1 MRFKQYINTLFACGL
16 LAMTAV
22 SCTSDDVTDTGG
34 SGQGELPEGAVTFK
48 IAGINTGAVETRAVG
63 DPVIATEAENRVNDL
78 AIFVFTSA
86 TNSANDADYV
96 YHSYWTNGYIMNG
109 VVDAD
114 RNIFEL
120 GGSGQFRTA
129 TIVLPKTIKYAKFL
143 FLTANP
149 RLFRMDAT
157 GENTVELPR
166 VYNIDDPLSG
176 DTHVY
181 DNHSFDGM
189 TLAEVKAL
197 QMVRAEATA
206 NVPVSKLGY
215 TLNLASSYFDLDA
228 ADATDALDMTG
239 ISTNAVEVSST
250 SAQGMDVTLYRNV
263 VRLDVN
269 NADQLDITDLKI
281 VNVPATTG
289 VETGVPNMAIL
300 GGTPASTYSLMKE
313 VGGVLTCQ
321 GSRYCYPANNDAT
334 NELKLQVTIGTS
346 VTPIELP
353 LETVDGDK
361 VSLLRNHRY
370 IVNLR
375 KSADNY
381 VDANIVVVDW
391 NVGDNVSV
399 DMEAGQN
406 TAEPTISLITGT
418 ADMNSDNALAF
429 WQGITKVTTRMHD
442 SYVHE
447 GDDVA
452 NPAYYP
458 WLRFDMPRVGS
469 LGIKAYAF
477 GEELDYLNHGQVVA
491 LGNPYNAIESENGEI
506 VRNELAAVPLE
517 MACSYWLVLQNNYA
531 PEKRRMVKVEIGNT
545 LYSSYGIYTPS
556 LMRFA
561 ETNVM
566 ADGTLVAFPEGGY
579 DNPYGL
585 VNIPAGDASRG
596 QSATTH
602 TLPAGYVLPAKDYM
616 RNITPDYAAVGTF
629 AQYNGVNVYSVA
641 QPDGTVVYYSGSK
654 ADKTVIK
661 LVVQKT
667 TGATMA
673 GQKYVRGTMWKYVS
687 TVQGDYLKVM
697 QVCTA
702 DESAT
707 YKNYTSMQDFFS
719 EQNKVTTGVVSRYFP
734 AAATGDTYYLGDGGC
749 AMKFNADGVVFV
761 GTYAGAGY
769 LRPVQTHL
777 VWDEPAPVILT
788 NGNPLVLDSGWTMSD
803 GADTEI
809 GVGG

>member
-16 LAMTAV
+16 LAISV
-22 SCTSDDVTDTGG
+22 ISCTSDDITDTGG
-34 SGQGELPEGAVTFK
+34 NGRGELPEGAITFK
-48 IAGINTGAVETRAVG
+48 IAGINTGAVQTRAVG

-96 YHSYWTNGYIMNG
+96 YHSYWTNGYVMNG
-109 VVDAD
+109 VVNED
-114 RNIFEL
+114 RNIFKL

-129 TIVLPKTIKYAKFL
+129 TIVLPKTVKYAKFL
-143 FLTANP
+143 FLTAHP

-157 GENTVELPR
+157 GENMTELPR
-166 VYNIDDPLSG
+166 VYNIDEPLTG
-176 DTHVY
+176 EVHVY
-181 DNHSFDGM
+181 DNHSFEGM

-197 QMVRAEATA
+197 QMVKAGATA

-228 ADATDALDMTG
+228 ANAADALDMTG
-239 ISTNAVEVSST
+239 ISANAIEVSST
-250 SAQGMDVTLYRNV
+250 NAQNMDMTLYRNV

-281 VNVPATTG
+281 VNVPVTTG
-289 VETGVPNMAIL
+289 VENGAPNMAVL

-313 VGGVLTCQ
+313 VDGVLTCQ

-334 NELKLQVTIGTS
+334 NELKLQVTVGTS

-353 LETVDGDK
+353 IETVDGDK

-406 TAEPTISLITGT
+406 LTEPVISLITGT
-418 ADMNSDNALAF
+418 AGMNSDNALAF
-429 WQGITKVTTRMHD
+429 WQGTTKVTTRMHD
-442 SYVHE
+442 SYIYE
-447 GDDVA
+447 GEDVA
-452 NPAYYP
+452 DPAYYP

-469 LGIKAYAF
+469 LGIRAF
-477 GEELDYLNHGQVVA
+477 VDGSELDYLNQREVAA
-491 LGNPYNAIESENGEI
+491 LGNPYNAIESENGTV
-506 VRNELAAVPLE
+506 VRNELAVVPVE

-531 PEKRRMVKVEIGNT
+531 PEKRRMVKVEIGNM
-545 LYSSYGIYTPS
+545 LYSSAGVYTPS

-561 ETNVM
+561 ETNVKD
-566 ADGTLVAFPEGGY
+566 DGTLIDFPEGGY

-585 VNIPAGDASRG
+585 VNVPAGDAVRG

-602 TLPAGYVLPAKDYM
+602 ALPAGYALPAKEYM

-629 AQYNGVNVYSVA
+629 GQYNGVNVYSVT

-654 ADKTVIK
+654 VDKTVIK
-661 LVVQKT
+661 LVVQKS
-667 TGATMA
+667 TGVMMA
-673 GQKYVRGTMWKYVS
+673 GQKYVSGTMWKYVS
-687 TVQGDYLKVM
+687 TAQGDYLKVM
-697 QVCTA
+697 QVRTA
-702 DESAT
+702 DENTT
-707 YKNYTSMQDFFS
+707 YKNYTSMYDFFS
-719 EQNKVTTGVVSRYFP
+719 GKVTMGVVTRYFP

-761 GTYAGAGY
+761 ETYAGTGY
-769 LRPVQTHL
+769 QRPVQTRL

-788 NGNPLVLDSGWTMSD
+788 SGNPLVLDSGWIMSD

-809 GVGG
+809 GVG